1 MTIREAT
8 IEAMNFL
15 IRNGNF
21 DYCRH
26 CVLNTPENQYSDG
39 CCKSWEE
46 DYESCLRGIIT
57 YYLNQNEKILMP
69 QLRQKGVKNMIKT
82 TIWGN
87 LAADPELREVE
98 VGEEKKKRSLCVF
111 TVISNRF
118 GKATPSALRVEVWG
132 SNAENIAKYLK
143 KGSGCVASGDLDID
157 TYEKDGI
164 KHVSVKLTDAD
175 VQFTDKAPKKE

>member
-15 IRNGNF
+15 IRNGGF

-26 CVLNTPENQYSDG
+26 CILNTLDNQYDDG

-46 DYESCLRGIIT
+46 DYESCVRGIIT
-57 YYLNQNEKILMP
+57 YYLNQDKKFLSP
-69 QLRQKGVKNMIKT
+69 QKRQKGAKNMIKT

-87 LAADPELREVE
+87 LAADPELHEVE
-98 VGEEKKKRSLCVF
+98 VGEDKKKRKVC
-111 TVISNRF
+111 T
-118 GKATPSALRVEVWG
+118 RVETWG
-132 SNAENIAKYLK
+132 ANAENVAKYLK
-143 KGSGCVASGDLDID
+143 KGSGCVASGDLSID
-157 TYEKDGI
+157 TYEKDGV
-164 KHVSVKLTDAD
+164 KHVAVKLVDAD